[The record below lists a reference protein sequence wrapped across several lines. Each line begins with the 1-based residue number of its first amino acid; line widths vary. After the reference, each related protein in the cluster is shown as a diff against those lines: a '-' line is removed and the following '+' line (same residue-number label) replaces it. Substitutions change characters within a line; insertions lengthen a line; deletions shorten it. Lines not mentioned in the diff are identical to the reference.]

1 MSERHRLRT
10 LWTLT
15 VMNGLVPMRTQP
27 LYLINTIAS
36 PLAFL
41 FFIDVISNGKL
52 ILYGIAGGLLLTMLS
67 IGTGLQTDMTHYKQD
82 LKFQDLVVAS
92 PVEAPTYVA
101 GMALSEF
108 IYALPGVFVFAALW
122 IGSAGWPDLV
132 DGLSTVGD
140 LILVWAFASAVG
152 FTLATYF
159 ADIRETFVFSPLISL
174 GLTVLPP
181 VYYSARILPGW
192 AQPFVFLSPTTYAAD
207 LLHRSFHL
215 SYPLGSTGS
224 YLLPA
229 WVDWLALLAFTVGLF
244 LLAAF
249 KARWREP

>member
-1 MSERHRLRT
+1 MSERHRLRS

-15 VMNGLVPMRTQP
+15 FMNGVVPMRTQP
-27 LYLINTIAS
+27 LYLLNTIAS

-41 FFIDVISNGKL
+41 FFIIVVSQGRL
-52 ILYGIAGGLLLTMLS
+52 ILYGIAGGFVLTMIS

-82 LKFQDLVVAS
+82 LKFQDLIVAS

-108 IYALPGVFVFAALW
+108 VYSVPGLIVFAILW
-122 IGSAGWPDLV
+122 VDQAGWPSWSDAAT
-132 DGLSTVGD
+132 TVGC
-140 LILVWAFASAVG
+140 LILVWAFASALG

-159 ADIRETFVFSPLISL
+159 ADVRETFVFSPLISL
-174 GLTVLPP
+174 GLSVLPP

-192 AQPFVFLSPTTYAAD
+192 AQPFVYLSPTTYAAD
-207 LLHRSFHL
+207 LLHQAFHL
-215 SYPLGSTGS
+215 TLLGPS
-224 YLLPA
+224 LLPA
-229 WVDWLALLAFTVGLF
+229 WMDWSALVAFTVALF
-244 LLAAF
+244 LLASL